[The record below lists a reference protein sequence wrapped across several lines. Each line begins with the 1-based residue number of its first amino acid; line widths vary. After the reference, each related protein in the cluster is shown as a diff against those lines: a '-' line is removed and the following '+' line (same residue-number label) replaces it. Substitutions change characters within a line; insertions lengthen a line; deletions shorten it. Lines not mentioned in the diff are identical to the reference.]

1 MPQSDQSHPS
11 LNSNRLEF
19 KQRWNLSQFKI
30 PVCSSKLEEDEQLL
44 LFSIKPEFS
53 ELILSGK
60 KVIELRKH
68 VPKKKSRYAIIY
80 ESSPS
85 KGITGVFSIKNIHVK
100 PVREISRLL
109 SKACVSH
116 QFFCEYYRRYD
127 NGVVIEI
134 GNAFRLERKMSLY
147 ELRELIDFIPP
158 QDFCYFDV
166 NLIQTILG

>member
-1 MPQSDQSHPS
+1 MNVRDIQIRELSS
-11 LNSNRLEF
+11 LFE
-19 KQRWNLSQFKI
+19 
-30 PVCSSKLEEDEQLL
+30 VEEIEQIL

-60 KVIELRKH
+60 KTVELRKQ
-68 VPKKKSRYAIIY
+68 VPKKRSRYAIIY

-109 SKACVSH
+109 SKACVSR
-116 QFFCEYYRRYD
+116 QFFWEYYEGYG

-134 GNAFRLERKMSLY
+134 ENAFRFEKKVSLY
-147 ELRELIDFIPP
+147 ELRELMDFIPP
-158 QDFCYFDV
+158 QDFCYFDA
-166 NLIQTILG
+166 NLVQDILR